1 MHLDLIADDLDTAVE
16 EVCSHGR
23 SPVPDEKQCQGAVG
37 K

>member
-23 SPVPDEKQCQGAVG
+23 SPVPDENNVPGG
-37 K
+37 RW